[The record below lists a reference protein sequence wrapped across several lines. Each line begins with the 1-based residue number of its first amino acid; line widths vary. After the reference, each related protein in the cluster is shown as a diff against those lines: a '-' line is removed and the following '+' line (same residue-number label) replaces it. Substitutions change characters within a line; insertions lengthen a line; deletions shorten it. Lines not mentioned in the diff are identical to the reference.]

1 MVPLLSPP
9 PRYSVTEARLIDPVD
24 KAIHRMV
31 HELGFSERDATWAL
45 KITDTG
51 DMLDINAAVQLL
63 VREREKRN
71 RFKDSDG
78 LAEST
83 ASDRDDCL
91 VDISRHRGTV
101 SWRWA

>member
-1 MVPLLSPP
+1 M
-9 PRYSVTEARLIDPVD
+9 
-24 KAIHRMV
+24 